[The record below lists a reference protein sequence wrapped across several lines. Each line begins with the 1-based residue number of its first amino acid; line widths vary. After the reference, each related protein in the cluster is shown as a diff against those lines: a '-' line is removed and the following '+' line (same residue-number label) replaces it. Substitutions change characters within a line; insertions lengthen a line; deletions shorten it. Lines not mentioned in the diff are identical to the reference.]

1 MRLPAPAT
9 NSRSVFR
16 PCSLIALQAVLLVL
30 LAAMLPSSSRAQN
43 APPKPAL
50 ITQPVEESQLTV
62 LRGNTYP
69 LALAKYDRGAAPA
82 SLPMQRMLLVL
93 KRSPELEAS
102 LVALL
107 DQQQDKS
114 SPNYHAWLTPE
125 QFGQQFGPADADIQA
140 ITSWLQLQGF
150 QVARVSNGR
159 TVIEFSGTAAQVQ
172 SAFHTEIHEY
182 SVNGADHW
190 ANASD
195 PQIPTALL
203 PAVAG
208 IVTLHDFRKR
218 TQFVDSNE
226 RFEAKYTPG
235 SRPQFTSANGLHA
248 LGPADFGVI
257 YNVQPVYNA
266 GIFGTNVTIAVVGR
280 SNINLSD
287 IQEFRQVF
295 GLAGNDPQVVLNGPD
310 PGDLGDGE
318 EVEAVLDASWSGA
331 IAQNANVR
339 FVVSASTNSTDGVTL
354 SEVFIIDNDLGD
366 VMTESFGGCEFGVGT
381 AEETGILTLAQ
392 QAAAQG
398 ITYVVSSGDSGAEGC
413 DDPNIETSATG
424 PLSVNVLASTPFT
437 VAVGGTEFNE
447 NGHDST
453 YWNPT
458 NGSNLTSVKSYIP
471 EDVWNE
477 SCATNCGAAGPSIFA
492 GSGGASSLVAKPSWQ
507 SVVAGIPAD
516 KARDLPDVSL
526 NAAGHD
532 PYLICIQGSCGG
544 AAGTIS
550 FAGIAGTSASAPSF
564 ASVMALVK
572 EKTGARQGQANYVL
586 YRLAAQETYSGC
598 NASSTTAALSPS
610 CIFNDVTVG
619 NNAVPGEVGFGTS
632 VAKFQSGV
640 AYDLATGLGSVNV
653 ANLVNGWAN
662 ARSSASTVSLAI
674 NPSTGITHGSPV
686 NVTVGVAPQTGTTAP
701 GGDVSVIAH
710 AVTTIGIGD
719 EPIENVTLSSGSAS
733 FTTKQFPGGSYNVT
747 AHYEGD
753 GTFTPGDSV
762 PVGIN
767 ISPET
772 SNMAVTADTGTP
784 PNLLAPV
791 TSTVYGSPIF
801 LQALVTGASGVGTA
815 SGQVSFTDTIP
826 TTIPPAALDK
836 SGTATSA
843 AVSNFAVGSHSIN
856 AMYSGDQSFLSSKA
870 AAQFMVTQAPTTS
883 TVQQS
888 IPFLATTPQFVG
900 VVVNAS
906 GMGNAPTGTVVLF
919 NGNTAIGDPQN
930 LVQNITVS
938 TPQSSA
944 SFLINLPPG
953 AATLSAKY
961 NGDSNYLAST
971 APPLVVNA
979 LWSANMIVMSSN
991 PSAQQGSNVTFTATL
1006 TPVQPNAPPVTGTVQ
1021 FTSNSVTSILCSVPV
1036 SNNQAQCTTNALPVG
1051 TVTVVGTYSGDT
1063 NYVPNHFILG
1073 ETINP
1078 GPDFSVAA
1086 NPASITIA
1094 SPGQSGS
1101 TSLMLTAMNGLTGTF
1116 NLVPQCTN
1124 LPSESTCAVSPASVT
1139 FSSTMTTAAV
1149 MLTVS
1154 TRAPSSV
1161 PASRRFQPTKNR
1173 PGTIFI
1179 IGLLALLA
1187 LLSLLVLRRDRRG
1200 IQIAF
1205 SVVTLAALL
1214 TFAACG
1220 GGSGGGGGGVHDP
1233 GTPVGLDSAASVSFT
1248 IGTATHAVPISI
1260 NVQ

>member
-1 MRLPAPAT
+1 LREL
-9 NSRSVFR
+9 SRFTIFAR
-16 PCSLIALQAVLLVL
+16 AL
-30 LAAMLPSSSRAQN
+30 N
-43 APPKPAL
+43 
-50 ITQPVEESQLTV
+50 
-62 LRGNTYP
+62 
-69 LALAKYDRGAAPA
+69 
-82 SLPMQRMLLVL
+82 
-93 KRSPELEAS
+93 
-102 LVALL
+102 
-107 DQQQDKS
+107 
-114 SPNYHAWLTPE
+114 
-125 QFGQQFGPADADIQA
+125 
-140 ITSWLQLQGF
+140 
-150 QVARVSNGR
+150 
-159 TVIEFSGTAAQVQ
+159 
-172 SAFHTEIHEY
+172 
-182 SVNGADHW
+182 
-190 ANASD
+190 
-195 PQIPTALL
+195 
-203 PAVAG
+203 
-208 IVTLHDFRKR
+208 
-218 TQFVDSNE
+218 FVDSKE
-226 RFEAKYTPG
+226 RFEAKYMPG
-235 SRPQFTSANGLHA
+235 SRPQFTSSNGLHA

-257 YNVQPVYNA
+257 YNVQPIYSA
-266 GIFGTNVTIAVVGR
+266 GIFGTNVTIAVVAR
-280 SNINLSD
+280 SNINLTD

-295 GLAGNDPQVVLNGPD
+295 GLTGNDPQVVLNGPD

-339 FVVSASTNSTDGVTL
+339 FVVSASTNTTDGVTL
-354 SEVFIIDNDLGD
+354 SEIFIIDNDLGD
-366 VMTESFGGCEFGVGT
+366 VMTESFGGCEFGIGT
-381 AEETGILTLAQ
+381 AEEAAILTLAQ

-398 ITYVVSSGDSGAEGC
+398 ITYMVSSGDSGAEGC
-413 DDPNIETSATG
+413 DNPNEETSATG
-424 PLSVNVLASTPFT
+424 PVSVNVLASTPYT
-437 VAVGGTEFNE
+437 VAVGGTQFNE

-458 NGSNLTSVKSYIP
+458 NSSNLASVKSYIP

-477 SCATNCGAAGPSIFA
+477 SCATQCGASGPGIFA
-492 GSGGASSLVAKPSWQ
+492 SSGGASSLVAKPSWQ

-544 AAGTIS
+544 AGGSIS

-572 EKTGARQGQANYVL
+572 EKTGSRQGQANYVL

-598 NASSTTAALSPS
+598 NGSSTTAALSPS

-632 VAKFQSGV
+632 GAKFQSGV

-674 NPSTGITHGSPV
+674 NPSTGVIHGSPV
-686 NVTVGVAPQTGTTAP
+686 NVTVGVAPQTGTTTP

-710 AVTTIGIGD
+710 VVTTIGIGD
-719 EPIENVTLSSGSAS
+719 QPIENMALSSGSAS
-733 FTTKQFPGGSYNVT
+733 LTTNRFPGGSYNVT

-762 PVGIN
+762 PVSIN

-772 SNMAVTADTGTP
+772 SNMTVTADTGTP
-784 PNLLAPV
+784 PLLTPV
-791 TSTVYGSPIF
+791 TSAVYGSPIV
-801 LQALVTGASGVGTA
+801 LQAIVTGASGVGTA
-815 SGQVSFTDTIP
+815 TGQISFTDTNA

-843 AVSNFAVGSHSIN
+843 AVSSFAVGSHSIT
-856 AMYSGDQSFLSSKA
+856 AMYSGDPSFLSSKA
-870 AAQFMVTQAPTTS
+870 AAQFTVTQAPTTS
-883 TVQQS
+883 MVQQS

-906 GMGNAPTGTVVLF
+906 GMGNAPTGTVILF
-919 NGNTAIGDPQN
+919 NGNTPIGDPQN

-938 TPQSSA
+938 IPQSSA
-944 SFLINLPPG
+944 SFLITLPPG
-953 AATLSAKY
+953 AATLTAKY

-979 LWSANMIVMSSN
+979 LWSADMIVTSSN

-1021 FTSNSVTSILCSVPV
+1021 FSSNSVGSVLCSVPV
-1036 SNNQAQCTTNALPVG
+1036 SNNQAQCTTSALPVG
-1051 TVTVVGTYSGDT
+1051 SVTVVGTYSGDT

-1078 GPDFSVAA
+1078 GPDFSVTA
-1086 NPASITIA
+1086 NPATVTIA
-1094 SPGQSGS
+1094 KPGQTGS
-1101 TSLMLTAMNGLTGTF
+1101 TSLMLSAMNGLTGTF
-1116 NLVPQCTN
+1116 NLVPQCVN
-1124 LPSESTCAVSPASVT
+1124 LPSESTCAASPASVT
-1139 FSSTMTTAAV
+1139 FSSTMTTASV

-1154 TRAPSSV
+1154 TTAASSV
-1161 PASRRFQPTKNR
+1161 PASRGVKPTNSR
-1173 PGTIFI
+1173 PGTIFV
-1179 IGLLALLA
+1179 IGLLAFV
-1187 LLSLLVLRRDRRG
+1187 SLLGLRRGRRG
-1200 IQIAF
+1200 IQVALT
-1205 SVVTLAALL
+1205 VVTFAALL

-1220 GGSGGGGGGVHDP
+1220 GGGGGGGVHDP
-1233 GTPVGLDSAASVSFT
+1233 GTPVGLDPNASVSFT
-1248 IGTATHAVPISI
+1248 IGNATHAVPISI